1 MSKLSKIISSIIN
14 HVPAIGMYAL
24 LLIINAFPCFPISSF
39 PIKLD
44 SSSMPISTLTTP
56 ASLSLFKE

>member
-24 LLIINAFPCFPISSF
+24 LLIINAFSQSTYIKSEETKISQ
-39 PIKLD
+39 KG
-44 SSSMPISTLTTP
+44 
-56 ASLSLFKE
+56 